1 MNPTPCDRNMN
12 KWRYIPGILLIVLIF
27 FVSEISGQCQY
38 IPLSGKLEELEKISF
53 IDSMNG
59 MIGTWEGV
67 VLRTSD
73 GGYAWLEQD
82 IRYGSSLRI
91 HAVSMAD
98 SSVAYAVTSEGEVF
112 KTLDGGAS
120 WVSKGWPTGSYLY
133 AVSFIDANNGAVT
146 GGSGEIGYTTDGG
159 NSWSLASLGGDITFY
174 NIAYVDNQT
183 IFAVGSRGVIARST
197 DAGITWSLRSG
208 SISDVFRSLSFKG
221 NNIGYVVGYSG
232 LLMPLILKTT
242 DGGTTWSTQSTVY
255 DKMLSDVSFLDA
267 SRGVACGEGSILS
280 TLDGGI
286 TWTIHTIYSYK
297 SIHHIRYLPTGDII
311 AVGDHNSL
319 KNSIIKISKNGCSS
333 PFTLVSPKF
342 FAENVSLW
350 KNLMFPKSVTF
361 SWRFYSQVR
370 LASAHLQIAHDEGF
384 SADPVVD
391 TVIESVIDEGDT
403 SVIIPGLSPQKLYY
417 WRLAF
422 HNLDGTQT
430 DWSNVNQFTT
440 AGGMISGIV
449 FEDADRD
456 SVRDNDEPALS
467 NWPLQISGSAV
478 VSLNTD
484 ENGYYEVVGLD
495 SGSYT
500 VRDLGSPLWRRIKPD
515 SGYYRLTL
523 PLKDT
528 LGGID
533 FGYYFPWNFISG
545 YVFSDKNEDG
555 MKAEGDSGLP
565 FWRVRFAGP
574 LGHDS
579 TLTDGEGH
587 YSFIRVSTGTCT
599 VYVVP
604 PSGWEQIYPRLGKEH
619 SYYFYDY
626 DQQFMANFSFH
637 TIPQRVKNVI
647 HFHDNRFTPVVKLQ
661 WGVREGA
668 TNGIWGADPNSS
680 LVDYSEGELEIP
692 PPLPGAMDAR
702 FVSPPNTA
710 FEFGLGSWIDLRPY
724 LISSQA
730 DTYLVRFSA
739 GTYEGGDYPVTF
751 CWSAEKMQD
760 AYSSPVWFSV
770 PPELT
775 IDMRDHDSIVI
786 SDPDLSVIRIIATGP
801 IIKPDGVDQTDSRI
815 PSEYVLEQNY
825 PNPFNPLTTFSFT
838 LPQESYV
845 LLKIYDIL
853 GQEIARLAEGN
864 KPVGIHVVEWDG
876 SDFCSGIY
884 LYRFEATSTHN
895 PKGIFIQVRKMLLV
909 K

>member
-1 MNPTPCDRNMN
+1 MN
-12 KWRYIPGILLIVLIF
+12 KWRYIPVILFIVLIL

-73 GGYAWLEQD
+73 GGYTWLEQD
-82 IRYGSSLRI
+82 IRYGTSLRV

-133 AVSFIDANNGAVT
+133 AVSFIDANHGSVT
-146 GGSGEIGYTTDGG
+146 GGYGEIGCTTDGG
-159 NSWSLASLGGDITFY
+159 NSWTLASLGGDITFY
-174 NIAYVDNQT
+174 NIAYVDSQT

-197 DAGITWSLRSG
+197 NAGLTWSLRFG
-208 SISDVFRSLSFKG
+208 IYSDVYRSLSFKS
-221 NNIGYVVGYSG
+221 NNLGYIVGYSG

-255 DKMLSDVSFLDA
+255 DKTLSDVSFLDS
-267 SRGVACGEGSILS
+267 SRGVACGDGSILS
-280 TLDGGI
+280 TLDGGM
-286 TWTIHTIYSYK
+286 TWQIHPLYGYK
-297 SIHHIRYLPTGDII
+297 SIHHIRYLLTGDII

-319 KNSIIKISKNGCSS
+319 KNSIIKISKDGCSS
-333 PFTLVSPKF
+333 PYTLISPKNF
-342 FAENVSLW
+342 TENVSLW
-350 KNLMFPKSVTF
+350 KNSMFPKSVTF

-370 LASAHLQIAHDEGF
+370 LSSAHLQIARDEGF
-384 SADPVVD
+384 SSDMVVD
-391 TVIESVIDEGDT
+391 TLIMSVIDEGDT
-403 SVIIPGLSPQKLYY
+403 SVIIPGLSPQKMYY

-422 HNLDGTQT
+422 RHLDGTQT

-440 AGGMISGIV
+440 AGGLIKGIV

-467 NWPLQISGSAV
+467 NWPLQISGTAN
-478 VSLNTD
+478 VSLNSD

-523 PLKDT
+523 PLNDT
-528 LGGID
+528 LEGFD
-533 FGYYFPWNFISG
+533 FGYYFPWNSISG
-545 YVFSDKNEDG
+545 YVFNDKNEDG
-555 MKAEGDSGLP
+555 TKAEGDSGLP

-579 TLTDGEGH
+579 TLTDVEGH
-587 YSFIRVSTGTCT
+587 YSFLKVSTGSCT
-599 VYVVP
+599 VNVGP
-604 PSGWEQIYPRLGKEH
+604 PSGWEQIYPRLGRGYYH
-619 SYYFYDY
+619 YFYDY
-626 DQQFMANFSFH
+626 DQQLMANFSFH
-637 TIPQRVKNVI
+637 TIPQRVKNLLS
-647 HFHDNRFTPVVKLQ
+647 FHDNRFAPIVKLQ

-668 TNGIWGADPNSS
+668 TNGIWGADPISS

-710 FEFGLGSWIDLRPY
+710 FEFGLGSWIDMRPY
-724 LISSQA
+724 LTSSQA

-739 GTYEGGDYPVTF
+739 GTYEGGDFPVTF
-751 CWSAEKMQD
+751 CWSSAAIED
-760 AYSSPVWFSV
+760 AYSNPVWFSV

-775 IDMRDHDSIVI
+775 VDMRDYDSIVI
-786 SDPDLSVIRIIATGP
+786 SDPDLSVIRIIASSP
-801 IIKPDGVDQTDSRI
+801 IIKPEGVDQTGSQI

-825 PNPFNPLTTFSFT
+825 PNPFNPLTTFRFA

-853 GQEIARLAEGN
+853 GREIKRLVEGV
-864 KPVGIHVVEWDG
+864 KPAGIYTVDWDATGVG
-876 SDFCSGIY
+876 SGIY
-884 LYRFEATSTHN
+884 LYRLEAAGTHN
-895 PKGIFIQVRKMLLV
+895 PKGTFIQAGKMLLM